1 MIYTLKNIRE
11 EFKKDNPIIY
21 RYNFNATKWNT
32 FELMRDISYMF
43 DDGVGIT
50 IKKGFKWDLSSVPAF
65 LWWLLKPF
73 GRYDAAYLLHD
84 NLYQSKGLNVYSR
97 KQCDQLMRDFA
108 LALVDT
114 KKISLRRLDVWSR
127 YYAVRFAGWIV
138 WNKNKK

>member
-1 MIYTLKNIRE
+1 MRYTLENIRE

-32 FELMRDISYMF
+32 FELMRDISF
-43 DDGVGIT
+43 LLDDGVEIE
-50 IKKGFKWDLSSVPAF
+50 IKKGFTWDLSSVPNF

-73 GRYDAAYLLHD
+73 GQYDAAYLLHD
-84 NLYQSKGLNVYSR
+84 KIYKLKGLNIYSR

-114 KKISLRRLDVWSR
+114 KKLSLRRLDVWTR
-127 YYAVRFAGWIV
+127 YYAVRLFGWIV
-138 WNKNKK
+138 WNKK